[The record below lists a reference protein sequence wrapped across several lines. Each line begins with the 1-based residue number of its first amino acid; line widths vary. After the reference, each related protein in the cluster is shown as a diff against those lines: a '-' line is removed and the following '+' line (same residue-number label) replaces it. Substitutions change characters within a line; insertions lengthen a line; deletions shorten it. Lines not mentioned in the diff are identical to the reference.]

1 MLSTAVEVSCSLTQ
15 VTMFHEHAPVDTNT
29 FDLNRVPSGSL
40 EGSQESLLEEE
51 IGGQCKMM
59 EKWVICANVY
69 HIYGTCKQ
77 SHRDSLGIALCL
89 LMYSYM

>member
-15 VTMFHEHAPVDTNT
+15 VTMFYEHAQVDTNT

-51 IGGQCKMM
+51 IGGRSKMM
-59 EKWVICANVY
+59 EKWVY
-69 HIYGTCKQ
+69 
-77 SHRDSLGIALCL
+77 LC
-89 LMYSYM
+89 